1 MFDLNVSSMPLAE
14 TLKEIEEELLEKD
27 QACQEIQTAVRK
39 ARRLSKR
46 AIFLIHKDELDEAE
60 KTLREAKGSFAE
72 LNDLSRSFPDLI
84 YMGSVDSAFQEYA
97 EAQILL
103 GLVKER
109 RFVDYEEINVPA
121 VSYVLG
127 LADVI
132 GEVRRRTLDSLKK
145 GETEK
150 AEECLD
156 LMETIFAELIN
167 LDDIQFLIKGL
178 RRKCDIGRRVIEATR
193 GDVTVA
199 VRRSLLEDSIKE
211 LKKTLEAKR
220 EE

>member
-1 MFDLNVSSMPLAE
+1 MAE
-14 TLKEIEEELLEKD
+14 TLEEIEEELLEKD
-27 QACQEIQTAVRK
+27 QARKEIQTAVRK

-60 KTLREAKGSFAE
+60 KTLREAEDIFAE
-72 LNDLSRSFPDLI
+72 LIDLSRSFPDLI
-84 YMGSVDSAFQEYA
+84 YMGSVDSAFQEHA

-103 GLVKER
+103 GLVEEN
-109 RFVDYEEINVPA
+109 RFVGFEEINVPA

-132 GEVRRRTLDSLKK
+132 GEFRRRTLDSLKK

-167 LDDIQFLIKGL
+167 LDDIHFLIKGL

-199 VRRSLLEDSIKE
+199 VRRGLLEDSIKE
-211 LKKTLEAKR
+211 LKKTLEAKL
-220 EE
+220 E